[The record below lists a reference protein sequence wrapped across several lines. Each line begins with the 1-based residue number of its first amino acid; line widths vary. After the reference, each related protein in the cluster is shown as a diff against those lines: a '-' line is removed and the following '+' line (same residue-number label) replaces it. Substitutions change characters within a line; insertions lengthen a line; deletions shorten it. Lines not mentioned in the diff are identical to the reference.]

1 MLEGLVTWLA
11 DLPPVAVYAVIA
23 ALAAVENVFPP
34 FPADTAIA
42 LGAFLSHRG
51 VTEATTVFVVTFAA
65 NMAGAMAMY
74 WLAAR
79 HSAALFRSRAAR
91 SLLPEDGLAWMRRE
105 YARFGLAGLFV
116 GRLLPGFRAVVA
128 PFAGLIHV
136 GPVRAFV
143 PMALAS
149 ALWYG
154 AIVYGAAALGD
165 RWNDVVRMLGGVN
178 RTAAI
183 VAVLLAAALGWKG
196 YRRWQRAKRYRQLR
210 ADRAAR

>member
-1 MLEGLVTWLA
+1 MVEGMIDWLA
-11 DLPPVAVYAVIA
+11 GLPPLAVYIVIA
-23 ALAAVENVFPP
+23 LLAAAENIFPP

-51 VTEATTVFVVTFAA
+51 VTEPTTVFLVTLSS
-65 NMAGAMAMY
+65 NVAGAMGMY

-79 HSAALFRSRAAR
+79 HSTTLFRSRLAR
-91 SLLPEDGLAWMRRE
+91 QLLPEDGLAWVRQE
-105 YARFGLAGLFV
+105 YRRFGLTGLFI

-136 GPVRAFV
+136 GPLRAGI

-154 AIVYGAAALGD
+154 AIVYGAAALGE
-165 RWNDVVRMLGGVN
+165 RWESVKAMLGQINRGAALVALLLVAVIAIWGWRRVVRH
-178 RTAAI
+178 RKERI
-183 VAVLLAAALGWKG
+183 SDKG
-196 YRRWQRAKRYRQLR
+196 QSAP
-210 ADRAAR
+210 